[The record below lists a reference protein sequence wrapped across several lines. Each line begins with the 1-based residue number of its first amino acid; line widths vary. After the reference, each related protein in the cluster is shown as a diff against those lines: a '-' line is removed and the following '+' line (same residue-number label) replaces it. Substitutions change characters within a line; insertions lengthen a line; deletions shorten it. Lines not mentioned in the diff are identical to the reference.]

1 MGSSLLDRVPASDTV
16 THPAAVAQRP
26 GGLSAP
32 GRNSRI
38 SVVISADGAWRR
50 RSDFQ

>member
-16 THPAAVAQRP
+16 TNPAVEAQRP

-32 GRNSRI
+32 GRNNRI
-38 SVVISADGAWRR
+38 SVVISSDRAWRR

>member
-1 MGSSLLDRVPASDTV
+1 MGRSLPDRVPASGTV
-16 THPAAVAQRP
+16 ANPGAGAQRP
-26 GGLSAP
+26 GGASAP